1 MKYGCTTL
9 ERLFGKIK
17 LKGRL
22 KIFQTT
28 FVFSMRQFIAYQDK
42 LQMGYW
48 EICFEIY
55 RQTVFCFG
63 KDTLKETM
71 AACCLSAEP
80 KAEN

>member
-1 MKYGCTTL
+1 
-9 ERLFGKIK
+9 
-17 LKGRL
+17 
-22 KIFQTT
+22 
-28 FVFSMRQFIAYQDK
+28 MRQFIAYQDK

-48 EICFEIY
+48 AICFEIY

-80 KAEN
+80 KAENQIKNQCQYACPNDQHKSCNGLP